1 VRANELF
8 VGQTGARKIF
18 STFLDWLS
26 MPKRLGD
33 VRRSV
38 MTAVDAPRQP
48 GQAEL
53 WDRHAPELLRY
64 ATLLVGPND
73 AADVVSITFAHFERT
88 GQRAVERERAYLFR
102 AVTNTAIDQLRSRQR
117 RQVRDLHAVLPA
129 VSSPHESQLDIRR
142 AVAALS
148 VQQRSVVYFT
158 YWEDLDATQIAT
170 LLGISPDSVRRHL
183 ARARVHLRKALR

>member
-1 VRANELF
+1 VCETASGRADWLSEKNF
-8 VGQTGARKIF
+8 D
-18 STFLDWLS
+18 SLDWLS

-33 VRRSV
+33 VKGSV
-38 MTAVDAPRQP
+38 MTTVDAPRQL
-48 GQAEL
+48 GQAER
-53 WDRHAPELLRY
+53 WDRHAAQLLRY

-73 AADVVSITFAHFERT
+73 AADVVSITFAKFQESPH
-88 GQRAVERERAYLFR
+88 RELEHPRAYLFR
-102 AVTNTAIDQLRSRQR
+102 AVTNTALDQMRSRQR

-129 VSSPHESQLDIRR
+129 VSPPHESQLDIRR

-158 YWEDLDATQIAT
+158 YWEDLDAAQIGT

>member
-1 VRANELF
+1 
-8 VGQTGARKIF
+8 
-18 STFLDWLS
+18 

-38 MTAVDAPRQP
+38 MTTVDAPRQL

-53 WDRHAPELLRY
+53 WDRHAAELVRY

-73 AADVVSITFAHFERT
+73 AADVVSITFAKFVRSGHREM
-88 GQRAVERERAYLFR
+88 EHERAYLFR
-102 AVTNTAIDQLRSRQR
+102 AVTNTALDQMRSRQR

-129 VSSPHESQLDIRR
+129 VSPPHESQLDIRR

-158 YWEDLDATQIAT
+158 YWEDLDASQIAA